1 MQMEKDVGIKN
12 NSDRLTKWPLEEMFI
27 KQSYSIYQII
37 EWHMP
42 YEWHI
47 KGIFTVISKNP
58 FYTLYWSCFYSVCTH
73 THTRIYI

>member
-37 EWHMP
+37 EWHMKF
-42 YEWHI
+42 I
-47 KGIFTVISKNP
+47 Q
-58 FYTLYWSCFYSVCTH
+58 
-73 THTRIYI
+73 RYIHSNF